1 MFRDSIHGYISIPK
15 CFVDNIIDTEMFQRL
30 RNIDQTGMRVLY
42 PTAKHDRFSH
52 SLGVYHL
59 GSKAVN
65 TILDHFSQNDYWRIS
80 SDGKAVTFWAE
91 NKVLFLLACLLHDIG
106 HTPFSHALES
116 TVLNNS
122 TKGKKLFSDI
132 LTNEITVL
140 EGRSEYVSVAKVKDA
155 KPHEQLG
162 AYYVLDKLREPIN
175 KIFKSL
181 NECKYPKTDNNSF
194 LFAEHYYQNTTIS
207 ETISDDNLAFIAR
220 MILGLKYTS
229 HEPKKQIRNCF
240 IELLS
245 SPGFDV
251 DKLDYIIRDTKMSG
265 ISNIDIDTERLLNSL
280 YIVTK
285 TTYLT
290 SDYVFP
296 ELKELLVTNAY
307 STSPDRTIHIN
318 GDFRGVIVLEKNT
331 KVKITKGSK
340 FVSLTSEQEGK
351 IKYLNQ
357 LEPALFLVGTT
368 IIKDSVKQSYMQ
380 SEDTY
385 WLYAN
390 PYNTPFDIKITNAQ
404 LVSDFCFVVC
414 PNEEDNGI
422 VKLSVN
428 GKCDIEILGMFHT
441 ESPVRF
447 FDASLE
453 GYITRLEIAS
463 NIIKDKI
470 PTAKCYNEFSIGY
483 KKQAINV
490 IANVMEARDYLYLWV
505 YAHHKVIYYA
515 NFSIPAVAK
524 YVLTLKKSAWKLD
537 YNHIRLIDD
546 YYVWTKVKEIY
557 EQNPPEINGELSDL
571 CRDLFTRK
579 YRLSLYKS
587 LAEFDLLFEEISP
600 NKRKHVKKFI
610 RRNLS
615 KKEDGFPLP
624 LENRRAGYLSKDFID
639 QLKNK
644 AGGKLD
650 KIIDIVYVDASYESK
665 RIDAN
670 KTLIVM
676 KKNEIASLGEI
687 PLLSREPKAQFDS
700 AYYFYLYYRTESTPD
715 EYLEESKAF
724 KKVILDMAIENL
736 PKNNDENNE

>member
-80 SDGKAVTFWAE
+80 SDGKAITFWAE

-106 HTPFSHALES
+106 HTPFSHSLES

-122 TKGKKLFSDI
+122 AKGKKLFSDI
-132 LTNEITVL
+132 LINEISVL
-140 EGRSEYVSVAKVKDA
+140 EGRSEYVSPSELKSA
-155 KPHEQLG
+155 KPHEKLG
-162 AYYVLDKLREPIN
+162 AYYVLDNLKEPIN
-175 KIFKSL
+175 KIFKIL
-181 NECKYPKTDNNSF
+181 NENQYPKIDTNDI

-207 ETISDDNLAFIAR
+207 ESISDDNLAFIAR

-240 IELLS
+240 IELLN

-285 TTYLT
+285 TTYISLNCN
-290 SDYVFP
+290 FKK
-296 ELKELLVTNAY
+296 LNELLVTDIYNVLNNK
-307 STSPDRTIHIN
+307 TIHIN
-318 GDFRGVIVLEKNT
+318 GDFRGVIILEKDT
-331 KVKITKGSK
+331 EVRIAPDSK
-340 FVSLTSEQEGK
+340 FVSLTSEHEGK
-351 IKYLNQ
+351 IK
-357 LEPALFLVGTT
+357 FLDTLQNRAIFTAGTT
-368 IIKDSVKQSYMQ
+368 IIQDSEKPYWRTPDTRWLPSYP
-380 SEDTY
+380 D
-385 WLYAN
+385 N
-390 PYNTPFDIKITNAQ
+390 KPFDIKITNAQ
-404 LVSDFCFVVC
+404 LVSDFCFIVC
-414 PNEEDNGI
+414 TDEEDKGT

-428 GKCDIEILGMFHT
+428 GKCDIEISGKFHT

-453 GYITRLEIAS
+453 GYASRLEIAS
-463 NIIKDKI
+463 NQIKDKI

-515 NFSIPAVAK
+515 NFLIPAVAN

-537 YNHIRLIDD
+537 YSHIRLIDD

-557 EQNPPEINGELSDL
+557 EQKPLEINGELSDL

-600 NKRKHVKKFI
+600 NKRKFVRQFI

-624 LENRRAGYLSKDFID
+624 LENRRAGYLSKDFIN
-639 QLKNK
+639 QLKSK

-676 KKNEIASLGEI
+676 KNDIASLGEI
-687 PLLSREPKAQFDS
+687 PLLSREPKAQSDS

-724 KKVILDMAIENL
+724 KKVLLDMAIENL